1 VAAMHILPSK
11 GDGHGH
17 DHADGDNDN
26 VVEDVVSIAASAQTS
41 LTAKPNGE
49 PIIKENGGHKSK

>member
-1 VAAMHILPSK
+1 MHILPSK

-26 VVEDVVSIAASAQTS
+26 VAEDVDIVSIEASAQTS
-41 LTAKPNGE
+41 LTAKPDGE
-49 PIIKENGGHKSK
+49 PIIKEHGGHKSK